1 MADEEDAIPITSPK
15 PAKPADP
22 AAATKPPKKPGV
34 PGRYK
39 QRKEKDSGRVVNNS
53 VVRRLARRSCV
64 TRVSAGIR
72 QRTLTVV
79 DKLLDEWV
87 TKVADLAKG
96 LKKKTI
102 TEEMMLHVAKVT
114 GNQIYYTNI
123 RLSSF

>member
-15 PAKPADP
+15 PAT
-22 AAATKPPKKPGV
+22 AAKAEPKKPGV

-87 TKVADLAKG
+87 SKVADLAKG